1 MLDNTQ
7 TVCKDIQERVCR
19 FVLDLV
25 RLREQLLEQGKFDR
39 ILRQQKYNNEKC
51 AIVLCKQ
58 QAIFLLCTQ
67 QLTLENPQSSLSPL
81 RLNAPRERERD
92 SVLLGGGRKWSR
104 ANSLREWGLTSL
116 WGLPDSR
123 AVLVVAM
130 IFSADSTV
138 WPENSDWRT
147 NINEIVSRTWETSWM
162 ISHDLQESQRWA
174 CWWREGRRHTQQGN
188 LLVHWCGYRFRS
200 TTHSSSHPLHR
211 HCPTQSGLPC
221 GNSGMQ
227 SPRLVRWNG
236 INSTT
241 GVLHVYYAYS
251 QQRYIVLLVLLLP
264 GLW

>member
-92 SVLLGGGRKWSR
+92 SVLLGGGRK
-104 ANSLREWGLTSL
+104 
-116 WGLPDSR
+116 
-123 AVLVVAM
+123 
-130 IFSADSTV
+130 
-138 WPENSDWRT
+138 
-147 NINEIVSRTWETSWM
+147 
-162 ISHDLQESQRWA
+162 
-174 CWWREGRRHTQQGN
+174 
-188 LLVHWCGYRFRS
+188 
-200 TTHSSSHPLHR
+200 
-211 HCPTQSGLPC
+211 
-221 GNSGMQ
+221 
-227 SPRLVRWNG
+227 
-236 INSTT
+236 
-241 GVLHVYYAYS
+241 
-251 QQRYIVLLVLLLP
+251 
-264 GLW
+264 